1 MPCGLVCRHT
11 RAPSASTWL
20 TACRALP
27 AQVRQA
33 YENALRFDP
42 AHPNALENM
51 HKFFWSQDRQHS
63 QGSQATVPSLPQ
75 QGRAAS
81 QGSKGAGGAGHG
93 GKRQEAGH
101 AGKTIQ
107 DLPPDRVPNAGPTEQ
122 SEVWREMSS
131 QHNGH
136 SVLQVRVPF
145 HVVLWLKRRARDL
158 DDPGCG

>member
-107 DLPPDRVPNAGPTEQ
+107 DLPTAPPQDFARASNACAAFVGAPHALRKEGG
-122 SEVWREMSS
+122 W
-131 QHNGH
+131 
-136 SVLQVRVPF
+136 
-145 HVVLWLKRRARDL
+145 
-158 DDPGCG
+158 